1 MHMLHLTAVT
11 LSTLAARPAGA
22 SRPRNC
28 PPLGPVFPPARAPRS
43 HPRMVA
49 ALEALSRDLLS
60 RAAGWNNTALSVG
73 VETAIDPRDDGE
85 RGPMLEVH
93 YSPPRARDVDG
104 ETVYRVGSVSKVF
117 AVLGAEMLAARGDL
131 HLDDKVGRWIGE
143 LKEGSEGGVPWDE
156 VTVGALATHMSG
168 IGVDMFLDMVIFPG
182 DWEALGLPPV
192 KPADRPTCSGFRG
205 TEPCSK
211 DDLLA
216 AYKSKRPPI
225 YAPNHAPAYSNAG
238 ISLVGLVVEA
248 AAGKPYDEV
257 IRELILEPAGMRGTT
272 VGGTL
277 DNVSTIFV
285 PVNNTE
291 WNDDMGIFDAAGGM
305 FTTTHDLLA
314 FACAILRHGFLSPGQ
329 TRRWLK
335 PTSFTSAWGTSVGA
349 PWEILRL
356 DELLPSGRIVDA
368 YTKGG
373 DIADYASAL
382 ALVPDLGLAVTIM
395 TAGPEM
401 LAPSILLIRGIDDTE
416 TPPRE
421 GQTLRLFPAL
431 VERNGGTTEAWRAA
445 MPPFTDDEAEKL
457 DGELAW
463 RDGTCLSWLLADR
476 ATYNYL
482 AVDHFDLIVGDDG
495 GREAVAIRPRA
506 FALELVRTKTGPVQL
521 ANDAIETLETLGLE
535 LETAPD
541 ERQVPFEL
549 VTPVTTGT
557 LSIKTAIL
565 ITVSNTIPNTDTLT
579 TPGLIDH
586 MLNMSKHHLYPLAH
600 GANSTNTT

>member
-1 MHMLHLTAVT
+1 MILR
-11 LSTLAARPAGA
+11 TLA
-22 SRPRNC
+22 
-28 PPLGPVFPPARAPRS
+28 
-43 HPRMVA
+43 
-49 ALEALSRDLLS
+49 
-60 RAAGWNNTALSVG
+60 
-73 VETAIDPRDDGE
+73 
-85 RGPMLEVH
+85 
-93 YSPPRARDVDG
+93 
-104 ETVYRVGSVSKVF
+104 
-117 AVLGAEMLAARGDL
+117 
-131 HLDDKVGRWIGE
+131 
-143 LKEGSEGGVPWDE
+143 
-156 VTVGALATHMSG
+156 
-168 IGVDMFLDMVIFPG
+168 
-182 DWEALGLPPV
+182 
-192 KPADRPTCSGFRG
+192 
-205 TEPCSK
+205 
-211 DDLLA
+211 DLLA

-401 LAPSILLIRGIDDTE
+401 LAPSILLSRVFEGLVPALEAAARDEARQRYAGIYEDEATGSRIVLSVDEEGQGEGLLLTEWVMRGFNVLENLHRYSIRGIDDTE

-549 VTPVTTGT
+549 
-557 LSIKTAIL
+557 
-565 ITVSNTIPNTDTLT
+565 
-579 TPGLIDH
+579 
-586 MLNMSKHHLYPLAH
+586 
-600 GANSTNTT
+600 

>member
-1 MHMLHLTAVT
+1 MICW
-11 LSTLAARPAGA
+11 RP
-22 SRPRNC
+22 
-28 PPLGPVFPPARAPRS
+28 
-43 HPRMVA
+43 
-49 ALEALSRDLLS
+49 
-60 RAAGWNNTALSVG
+60 
-73 VETAIDPRDDGE
+73 
-85 RGPMLEVH
+85 
-93 YSPPRARDVDG
+93 
-104 ETVYRVGSVSKVF
+104 
-117 AVLGAEMLAARGDL
+117 
-131 HLDDKVGRWIGE
+131 
-143 LKEGSEGGVPWDE
+143 
-156 VTVGALATHMSG
+156 
-168 IGVDMFLDMVIFPG
+168 
-182 DWEALGLPPV
+182 
-192 KPADRPTCSGFRG
+192 
-205 TEPCSK
+205 
-211 DDLLA
+211 
-216 AYKSKRPPI
+216 
-225 YAPNHAPAYSNAG
+225 YSNAG

-291 WNDDMGIFDAAGGM
+291 WNDDIGIFDAAGGM

-314 FACAILRHGFLSPGQ
+314 FARAILRHGFLSPGQ

-401 LAPSILLIRGIDDTE
+401 LAPSILLSRVFEGLVPALEAAARDEARQRYAGIYEDEATGSRIVLSVDEEGQGEGLLLIEWVMRGFNVLENLHRYSIRGIDDTE

-463 RDGTCLSWLLADR
+463 RDGT
-476 ATYNYL
+476 Y
-482 AVDHFDLIVGDDG
+482 DG

-521 ANDAIETLETLGLE
+521 ANEAIETLETLGLE

-565 ITVSNTIPNTDTLT
+565 LTVSNTIPNTDTLT